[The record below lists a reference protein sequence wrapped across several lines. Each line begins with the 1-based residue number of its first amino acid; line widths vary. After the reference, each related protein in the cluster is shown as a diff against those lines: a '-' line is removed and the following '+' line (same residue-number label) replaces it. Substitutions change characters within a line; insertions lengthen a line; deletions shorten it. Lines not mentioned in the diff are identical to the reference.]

1 MRKEAYATIRKNTPL
16 KIKATRLW
24 THVFADTAL
33 VSLIAS
39 LVISFNGS
47 FVQYLAI
54 PLIATFMFR
63 SFSLMHE
70 SVHGVTYKNK
80 FVNDF
85 FGVLYGSLNLLPYE
99 QWKKTHL
106 EHHFWSGNIEK
117 DPVMTIVRQFPAMN
131 SKTKR
136 FLNTLWVLWIPMLA
150 FLQYGVFWYASL
162 GHYFKGQKSL
172 RNVISLFSPIFVWT
186 TILALAPLQISL
198 TVLAPA
204 VVLYMIAVE
213 VINFP
218 HHLGL
223 PQSKGDAKLPA
234 WEQ

>member
-1 MRKEAYATIRKNTPL
+1 
-16 KIKATRLW
+16 
-24 THVFADTAL
+24 
-33 VSLIAS
+33 
-39 LVISFNGS
+39 
-47 FVQYLAI
+47 
-54 PLIATFMFR
+54 
-63 SFSLMHE
+63 
-70 SVHGVTYKNK
+70 
-80 FVNDF
+80 
-85 FGVLYGSLNLLPYE
+85 
-99 QWKKTHL
+99 
-106 EHHFWSGNIEK
+106 
-117 DPVMTIVRQFPAMN
+117 
-131 SKTKR
+131 
-136 FLNTLWVLWIPMLA
+136 
-150 FLQYGVFWYASL
+150 L

-234 WEQ
+234 WEQHQTARSCIYPEWFAKFFALNFNYHIEHHMFPDAPWYYLDKLHLEVKEELKSLYNTDPQFAWILNNRPKDLADVLITAKSDESQKQAA